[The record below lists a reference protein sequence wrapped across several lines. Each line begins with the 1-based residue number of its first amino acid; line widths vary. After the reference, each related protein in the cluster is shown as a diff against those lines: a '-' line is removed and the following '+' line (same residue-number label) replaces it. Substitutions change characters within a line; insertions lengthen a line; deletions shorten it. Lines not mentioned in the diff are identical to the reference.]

1 MWTLFALSSVS
12 VSFEST
18 TKNLNVSEEE
28 IVQAGGF
35 RYGATVIFEGK
46 KKSIAKINNYV
57 SQNENF
63 AYLRVINIETVFPNK
78 FVIHVAER
86 EELFA
91 VEHDSQFLICDRD
104 FRVLR
109 IEQSFASEQDNAIL
123 LKGLDIKNEEISV
136 GDFLDIGQTSM
147 KDFYSVMLRNNR
159 NLAQQIGKFKQIEL
173 DTYQD
178 SLTKIEYISMKL
190 TTFQGRE
197 FLVNN
202 IDFAFENKVQLMFAV
217 ESSMFNQK
225 VDESGIIVDS
235 NDNPMYVVKTE
246 SGEYTLFDEEKHSPE
261 QKVPFTY
268 ELLQRCL
275 IKVDN
280 LTLTDYLDR
289 TENDIYYSFME
300 KV

>member
-109 IEQSFASEQDNAIL
+109 SEQSFASEQDNAIL

-235 NDNPMYVVKTE
+235 KDNPMYVVKTE
-246 SGEYTLFDEEKHSPE
+246 SGEYTLFDEEKHRPE

>member
-123 LKGLDIKNEEISV
+123 LKGLDVKNEEISV

-190 TTFQGRE
+190 TTFQGRK

-235 NDNPMYVVKTE
+235 KDNPMYVVKTE

-261 QKVPFTY
+261 QKGPFTY